1 MVPRISSFY
10 GISIYMYFDDHEP
23 AHFHADYGELSVR
36 FAIDSLRPMDA
47 GFPRWARRRVQEWG
61 LRHRPELR
69 ENWLRAR
76 RHAVL
81 AKIDPLP

>member
-1 MVPRISSFY
+1 MPRISSFY
-10 GISIYMYFDDHEP
+10 GISIYMYFHDHEP
-23 AHFHADYGELSVR
+23 AHFHAACAGREAR
-36 FAIDSLRPMDA
+36 FAIDTLRPMDP

-61 LRHRPELR
+61 LQHRPELR

-76 RHAVL
+76 RHAPL